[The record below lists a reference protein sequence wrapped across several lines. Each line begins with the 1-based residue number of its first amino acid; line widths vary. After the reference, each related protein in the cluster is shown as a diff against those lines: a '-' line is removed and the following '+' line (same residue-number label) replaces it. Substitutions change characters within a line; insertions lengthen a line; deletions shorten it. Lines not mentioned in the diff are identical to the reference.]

1 MLDLHPSEMLSG
13 MRQWWG
19 NWRRAK
25 SSLSELICCGEYEAE
40 RMAHDLGLP
49 VSELR
54 RLAGYGPEAADLLA
68 HRMAALS
75 IDMREVNAVVPRT
88 FQDLQRVCTMCESH
102 RRCAR
107 DLGRDPADQAWED
120 YCPNAAML
128 KMLTALPWA
137 ARGASSNA
145 SDH

>member
-1 MLDLHPSEMLSG
+1 MHLHPREMISG
-13 MRQWWG
+13 MKQWWR
-19 NWRRAK
+19 NWRRGN

-54 RLAGYGPEAADLLA
+54 RLTGYSPEAANLLA
-68 HRMAALS
+68 HRMAALN
-75 IDMREVNAVVPRT
+75 IDMKQITAVVPRT
-88 FQDLQRVCTMCESH
+88 FQDLQRICTMCESH
-102 RRCAR
+102 RQCAR

-137 ARGASSNA
+137 ARGASGNT

>member
-1 MLDLHPSEMLSG
+1 MISG
-13 MRQWWG
+13 MKQWWR
-19 NWRRAK
+19 NWRRAN

-68 HRMAALS
+68 HRMAALN
-75 IDMREVNAVVPRT
+75 IDMRQITVLPRT
-88 FQDLQRVCTMCESH
+88 FQDLQRICTMCESH
-102 RRCAR
+102 RHCAR
-107 DLGRDPADQAWED
+107 DLGRNPADQAWED

-137 ARGASSNA
+137 VPGADGNV
-145 SDH
+145 SDR